1 MDRLAFSYRQYRR
14 LWLDK
19 KFGSIDSCQI
29 LSRYFTSSKDRQ
41 DDDAQTKQVYH
52 VWEQTVSS
60 SSSSMNKTTH
70 KGSSNDIPITRPSKR
85 RG

>member
-1 MDRLAFSYRQYRR
+1 MDRLAFSYRQCRR

-19 KFGSIDSCQI
+19 KFGCIDSCQL

-41 DDDAQTKQVYH
+41 DDDVQTKQEVYH

-60 SSSSMNKTTH
+60 SSSSMNKILI
-70 KGSSNDIPITRPSKR
+70 K
-85 RG
+85 